1 MILLQTARLN
11 LSRLSETDSAFLIEL
26 LNQPSFIRFI
36 GDKNVRNHDD
46 AKRYLREGP
55 DAMFE
60 RYGFCLYRM
69 GLKGSDVPVGMC
81 GLLKREQLE
90 APDIGFAVL
99 SAYEGKGYTTE
110 AAHAVL
116 QYGFD
121 SLGLTRVLGI
131 ANPDN
136 AGSHRLLEK
145 LGMRYQGLRPVY
157 PDEPELAWFAID
169 HKLQCIATNG
179 DCS

>member
-1 MILLQTARLN
+1 MTHTVLLQTERLT
-11 LSRLSETDSAFLIEL
+11 LSRLSAADSAFLIEL
-26 LNQPSFIRFI
+26 LNQPSFLRFI
-36 GDKNVRNHDD
+36 GDKNVRNEDD
-46 AKRYLREGP
+46 ARRYLREGP

-69 GLKGSDVPVGMC
+69 ALKDSETPIGMC

-99 SAYEGKGYTTE
+99 TAHEGKGYTTE
-110 AAHAVL
+110 AARAVL
-116 QYGFD
+116 QYGFTT
-121 SLGLTRVLGI
+121 LGLARVLGI

-136 AGSHRLLEK
+136 LASHRLLEK
-145 LGMRYQGLRPVY
+145 LGLRYQGLRTVY

-169 HKLQCIATNG
+169 RPGH
-179 DCS
+179 